1 VRLELATTDTT
12 ESQTLRILSVEDEP
26 LNRALLR
33 ASIARASTSLLSEAE
48 FVEAP
53 TLTEARRLVNIAH
66 YDLVLL
72 DRRLP
77 DGDGFQLAR
86 ELMTRPAAWRPVVV
100 ALTADA
106 VPETR
111 DAANAAG
118 CTAILIKPFRPSEL
132 IALIEEVLSGRP
144 DNQRVL

>member
-1 VRLELATTDTT
+1 MAR
-12 ESQTLRILSVEDEP
+12 QPLRILSVEDEP

-33 ASIARASTSLLSEAE
+33 ASIARAATSRLSEAE

-53 TLTEARRLVNIAH
+53 TLTEARRLIALSR

-86 ELMTRPAAWRPVVV
+86 ELMTTPVSSRPVVV

-118 CTAILIKPFRPSEL
+118 CAAILIKPFRPSEL
-132 IALIEEVLSGRP
+132 IALIEEIVSDR
-144 DNQRVL
+144 RAS

>member
-1 VRLELATTDTT
+1 MAADAAARRP
-12 ESQTLRILSVEDEP
+12 LRILSVEDEP

-33 ASIARASTSLLSEAE
+33 ASLARARKSRLSQAE

-53 TLTEARRLVNIAH
+53 TLREARRLVTLSH

-86 ELMTRPAAWRPVVV
+86 ELTAMPAARRPVVV

-106 VPETR
+106 IPETR
-111 DAANAAG
+111 EAASAAG
-118 CTAILIKPFRPSEL
+118 CAAVLIKPFRPSEL
-132 IALIEEVLSGRP
+132 ISLIEEIVPRAP
-144 DNQRVL
+144 RR

>member
-1 VRLELATTDTT
+1 MAR
-12 ESQTLRILSVEDEP
+12 QPLRILSVEDEP

-33 ASIARASTSLLSEAE
+33 ASIARAATSRLSEAE

-53 TLTEARRLVNIAH
+53 TLTEARRLIALSR

-86 ELMTRPAAWRPVVV
+86 ELMTTPVSSRPVVV

-118 CTAILIKPFRPSEL
+118 CVDPPND
-132 IALIEEVLSGRP
+132 G
-144 DNQRVL
+144 

>member
-1 VRLELATTDTT
+1 M
-12 ESQTLRILSVEDEP
+12 EDEP

-33 ASIARASTSLLSEAE
+33 ASIARARTSRLSEAE

-53 TLTEARRLVNIAH
+53 TLREARRLVSLAQ

-77 DGDGFQLAR
+77 DGDGFELAR
-86 ELMTRPAAWRPVVV
+86 ELLDIPPRRRPVVI

-106 VPETR
+106 VPATR
-111 DAANAAG
+111 EAARRAG
-118 CTAILIKPFRPSEL
+118 CNAVLTKPFRPSEL
-132 IALIEEVLSGRP
+132 IALIEEVLSDRP
-144 DNQRVL
+144 DNQRIG

>member
-1 VRLELATTDTT
+1 
-12 ESQTLRILSVEDEP
+12 
-26 LNRALLR
+26 
-33 ASIARASTSLLSEAE
+33 LSEAE

-53 TLTEARRLVNIAH
+53 TLTEARRLVKLSR

-86 ELMTRPAAWRPVVV
+86 ELMRTPIAKRPVVV

-111 DAANAAG
+111 AAANAAG
-118 CTAILIKPFRPSEL
+118 CAAILIKPFRPSEL
-132 IALIEEVLSGRP
+132 IALIEEIVPDRP
-144 DNQRVL
+144 YG

>member
-1 VRLELATTDTT
+1 MAADAAARRP
-12 ESQTLRILSVEDEP
+12 LRILSVEDEP

-33 ASIARASTSLLSEAE
+33 ASIARSRKSRLSESE

-53 TLTEARRLVNIAH
+53 TLKEARRLVTLSR

-86 ELMTRPAAWRPVVV
+86 ELTAMPAARRPVVV

-106 VPETR
+106 VPATR
-111 DAANAAG
+111 EAASAAG
-118 CTAILIKPFRPSEL
+118 CTAVLIKPFRPSEL
-132 IALIEEVLSGRP
+132 INLIEEIIPLRP
-144 DNQRVL
+144 GS

>member
-1 VRLELATTDTT
+1 VVR
-12 ESQTLRILSVEDEP
+12 QPLRILSVEDEP

-33 ASIARASTSLLSEAE
+33 ASIARAGSNRLSEAE

-53 TLTEARRLVNIAH
+53 TLTEARRLVKLSH

-86 ELMTRPAAWRPVVV
+86 ELMTGPEDRRPVVV

-111 DAANAAG
+111 EAATAAG
-118 CTAILIKPFRPSEL
+118 CAAILIKPFRPSEL
-132 IALIEEVLSGRP
+132 IALIEEIVP
-144 DNQRVL
+144 DQVR

>member
-1 VRLELATTDTT
+1 MAR
-12 ESQTLRILSVEDEP
+12 QPLRILSVEDEP

-33 ASIARASTSLLSEAE
+33 ASIARAATSRLSEAE

-53 TLTEARRLVNIAH
+53 TLTEARRLIALSR

-86 ELMTRPAAWRPVVV
+86 ELMTTPVSSRPVVV

-118 CTAILIKPFRPSEL
+118 CAAILIKPFRPSEL
-132 IALIEEVLSGRP
+132 IALIEEIVP
-144 DNQRVL
+144 DRRAS

>member
-1 VRLELATTDTT
+1 VQLGLATADTT
-12 ESQTLRILSVEDEP
+12 EYQPLRILSVEDEP

-33 ASIARASTSLLSEAE
+33 ASIARARTSRLSEAE

-53 TLTEARRLVNIAH
+53 TLTEARRLVRLAH

-77 DGDGFQLAR
+77 DGDGFELAR
-86 ELMTRPAAWRPVVV
+86 ELLDIPPRERPVVI

-106 VPETR
+106 VPATR
-111 DAANAAG
+111 EAASRAG
-118 CTAILIKPFRPSEL
+118 CNAVLTKPFRPSEL
-132 IALIEEVLSGRP
+132 IALIEEVLSARP
-144 DNQRVL
+144 NNRRIR